1 MKRKLLHV
9 IRAMGT
15 NMKRKLLRV
24 IRAMGWLWALAY
36 FVAGIVNLASGSDS
50 TGTSNRILLETI
62 AYLLTGVGPGVII
75 ALLCGRALR
84 KP

>member
-9 IRAMGT
+9 IGA
-15 NMKRKLLRV
+15 
-24 IRAMGWLWALAY
+24 IGWLWAVTQ
-36 FVAGIVNLASGSDS
+36 FVAGSVNLVSEFDS
-50 TGTSNRILLETI
+50 LEVSNRILIETVS
-62 AYLLTGVGPGVII
+62 YLLVGVAPGLIV